1 MRLHAAKDYVDMA
14 AILRDYPNVKATFNL
29 TPSLLRQL
37 EAIAAGATDL
47 AWEHTLVPAEEL
59 TDAQKQFILDRF
71 FDTNRRIVARFP
83 RYQELLDLRDNS
95 DAPLT
100 AYSADDFRDLQLLF
114 NLAWTDPDW
123 LAEEPLASLVEK
135 GEGFSEE
142 DKTLVL
148 DEHLRLV
155 NEVIPLH
162 RELQDAGQIEI
173 TTTPFAHPILPLL
186 VNTDLA
192 LKALPEATL
201 PNPPFIWGQDAVAQ
215 VAVSYTHLDVYKR
228 QLLGRAGRGTLSR
241 HGSNHEGGNSWLPS
255 TFNRT
260 KASLPDVN
268 GRRPS
273 PGACCGFLAYSFSTP
288 SPSFSSTCSCPTAT
302 GHWRASSGLSP
313 W

>member
-1 MRLHAAKDYVDMA
+1 M
-14 AILRDYPNVKATFNL
+14 
-29 TPSLLRQL
+29 
-37 EAIAAGATDL
+37 
-47 AWEHTLVPAEEL
+47 

-215 VAVSYTHLDVYKR
+215 VELGVAYYTERFGQPPRGMWPVSYTHLDVYKR
-228 QLLGRAGRGTLSR
+228 QPW
-241 HGSNHEGGNSWLPS
+241 SWPAACRPWAATSS
-255 TFNRT
+255 T
-260 KASLPDVN
+260 SLPVAF
-268 GRRPS
+268 GMHRRSRWRRCTTCRLPKPS
-273 PGACCGFLAYSFSTP
+273 SRR
-288 SPSFSSTCSCPTAT
+288 
-302 GHWRASSGLSP
+302 WASRWSR
-313 W
+313 WA

>member
-1 MRLHAAKDYVDMA
+1 M
-14 AILRDYPNVKATFNL
+14 
-29 TPSLLRQL
+29 
-37 EAIAAGATDL
+37 
-47 AWEHTLVPAEEL
+47 

-215 VAVSYTHLDVYKR
+215 VELGVAYYTERFGQPPRGMWPSEGSVAEEMISMVVASGIQWMASDEGVLAHSINLDSFAR
-228 QLLGRAGRGTLSR
+228 D
-241 HGSNHEGGNSWLPS
+241 GNEVVVEADRLY
-255 TFNRT
+255 
-260 KASLPDVN
+260 
-268 GRRPS
+268 RR
-273 PGACCGFLAYSFSTP
+273 CV
-288 SPSFSSTCSCPTAT
+288 
-302 GHWRASSGLSP
+302 
-313 W
+313 